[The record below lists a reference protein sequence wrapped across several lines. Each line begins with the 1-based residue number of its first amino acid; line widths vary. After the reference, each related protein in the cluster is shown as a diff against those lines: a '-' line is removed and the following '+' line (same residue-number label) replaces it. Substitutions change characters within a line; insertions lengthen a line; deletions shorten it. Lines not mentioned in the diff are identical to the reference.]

1 MTHTYPNPI
10 AFSKVGKIFTETNPD
25 IKNADWVIPIDNV
38 LIAMGNI
45 SLVKMCNTGS
55 IPAPLMTFI
64 TTMAARGIQ
73 LKVLNEALLMG
84 MIFGFLP
91 RGEGGSKKM
100 MSLHK
105 PI

>member
-1 MTHTYPNPI
+1 
-10 AFSKVGKIFTETNPD
+10 
-25 IKNADWVIPIDNV
+25 
-38 LIAMGNI
+38 
-45 SLVKMCNTGS
+45 MCNTGS

-91 RGEGGSKKM
+91 RGGEEKR
-100 MSLHK
+100 
-105 PI
+105 